1 MIKKA
6 NNRSWWHLLKRQ
18 PDDVLIKAY

>member
-1 MIKKA
+1 MIKKV
-6 NNRSWWHLLKRQ
+6 NNKSWWHLLKRQ